1 MINTTEIQN
10 AKNRFG
16 VIGNA
21 APLNFALSIAIQVA
35 PTDLT
40 VLING
45 ESGSG
50 KESFSKI
57 IHGLSNRKLGPFI
70 AINCGAIPEG
80 TIDSELFGHV
90 KGSFTGAIEDRKG
103 YFETTNGGTIFLDEI
118 AEMPLGTQAR
128 LLRILENGEYIPVG
142 SSKVKKTNVRVVAA
156 TNVNLQT
163 AIDKG
168 EFREDLYYRLN
179 TVPIMVPPLRDRGFD
194 IELLFIK
201 FTSDFAEKNLIQPV
215 ELTEEAR
222 AMLRVFRFPGNIR
235 QLKNIAE
242 QITILENDR
251 IINSQILEKY
261 LPKSQK
267 SGLPALLNPQD
278 LGGLNDYTER
288 ELLYKVLFDMKKDIT
303 ELKKLVYSLMS
314 NDGMST
320 AAENLKH
327 EIFKDVMTEP
337 PVVYARP
344 TITETDP
351 VYPVYNQPLSE
362 NFIKI
367 DDYQK
372 NRENVEDISHETEE
386 ESLSLEKNEKD
397 MIIKALKKNN
407 FKRKYA
413 AMSLGISERT
423 LYRKIK
429 QYDIEDED

>member
-1 MINTTEIQN
+1 MINTTEIQTV
-10 AKNRFG
+10 KNRFG

-21 APLNFALSIAIQVA
+21 PSLNYALGVAIRVA

-57 IHGLSNRKLGPFI
+57 IHGLSGRKLGPFI

-80 TIDSELFGHV
+80 TIDSELFGHI

-163 AIDKG
+163 AIEKG

-179 TVPIMVPPLRDRGFD
+179 TVPIMVPPLRERGFD

-201 FTSDFAEKNLIQPV
+201 FTSDFAEKNHIQPV
-215 ELTEEAR
+215 ELTEEAKELLR
-222 AMLRVFRFPGNIR
+222 AFRFPGNIR

-242 QITILENDR
+242 QITILEKDR
-251 IINSQILEKY
+251 IINAAMLEKY
-261 LPKSQK
+261 LPKSQS
-267 SGLPALLNPQD
+267 SGLPALLTNND
-278 LGGLNDYTER
+278 LGGLNNYTER

-303 ELKKLVYSLMS
+303 ELKKLVYSMMS
-314 NDGMST
+314 SGVEMSPEISNNELFKEVIEPNVNYSRPVT
-320 AAENLKH
+320 IEN
-327 EIFKDVMTEP
+327 E
-337 PVVYARP
+337 
-344 TITETDP
+344 P
-351 VYPVYNQPLSE
+351 VYPVYAKPLSE
-362 NFIKI
+362 NLIHI

-372 NRENVEDISHETEE
+372 NRENVEDITHETEE
-386 ESLSLEKNEKD
+386 ESLSLEKNEKE
-397 MIIKALKKNN
+397 MIVKALRKSN

-413 AMSLGISERT
+413 AQSLGISERT

>member
-201 FTSDFAEKNLIQPV
+201 FTCDFAEKNLIQPV

-314 NDGMST
+314 NDGIST
-320 AAENLKH
+320 AAESLKH

-344 TITETDP
+344 TIAETEP

-397 MIIKALKKNN
+397 IIIKALKKNN